1 MALRVHP
8 DELASTR
15 MSLCRAQGR
24 FGFAASEAD
33 GRFRRHAQAVVDEDF
48 ATLQRWLERMLVT
61 PGG

>member
-1 MALRVHP
+1 
-8 DELASTR
+8 